1 MKRKE
6 IKTFVKGFKKLD
18 AEGRLAMV
26 ESLFQGWV
34 MDFQRSER
42 RSPKEVLGLLQRQNM
57 AWKEVCEDLPAIDD
71 DWYLVDCNYAEYWTQ
86 QVERVAL
93 GIYPRTAIDSM
104 LVAMQVDPEEVRRL
118 ENTRIELQLME
129 VK

>member
-6 IKTFVKGFKKLD
+6 IKLFVKGFKKLD

-26 ESLFQGWV
+26 ESLFQSWV
-34 MDFQRSER
+34 SDFQQSEK

-57 AWKEVCEDLPAIDD
+57 AWKGICEDLPAIDE

-93 GIYPRTAIDSM
+93 GIYPKTAIDSM